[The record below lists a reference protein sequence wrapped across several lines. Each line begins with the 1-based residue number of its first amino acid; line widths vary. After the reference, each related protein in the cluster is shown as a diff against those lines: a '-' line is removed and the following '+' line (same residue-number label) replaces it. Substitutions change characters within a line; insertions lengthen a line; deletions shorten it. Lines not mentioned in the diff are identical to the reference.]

1 MTRPSIE
8 GPFGPEDFRAATDVP
23 RETLER
29 LTRYADLLATWQKRL
44 NLVAPST
51 IPDLWR
57 RHMLDSAQLYP
68 LVRDSGLVGPDRP
81 LVDLGSGAGFP
92 GLVLAIMGV
101 SPVVLVESD
110 ARKCAFLREASRLAG
125 LTLGRVEIDS
135 VDILRARAENLEL
148 RPAGVVTARA
158 LAPLGELLVL
168 AEPFLTTDSICLF
181 LKGQD
186 VDAELTE
193 ATKYW
198 IMETEKVPSLT
209 DRTGTILRLRGV
221 HRVGR
226 DDSAKSAKK

>member
-1 MTRPSIE
+1 VNGRSSNGT
-8 GPFGPEDFRAATDVP
+8 FGPEDFGRATGVP
-23 RETLER
+23 RGTLDQLER
-29 LTRYADLLATWQKRL
+29 YAAHLVTWQKRL

-68 LVRDSGLVGPDRP
+68 LIRDSGRVSPDRP

-101 SPVVLVESD
+101 RPAILIESD
-110 ARKCAFLREASRLAG
+110 ARKCAFLREAIRI
-125 LTLGRVEIDS
+125 TEVNKNRVATDS
-135 VDILRARAENLEL
+135 VDILRVRIETLPS

-158 LAPLGELLVL
+158 LAPLKELLVL
-168 AEPFLTTDSICLF
+168 AESFLTTDSICLF

-186 VDAELTE
+186 VEVELTE

-198 IMETEKVPSLT
+198 KMEVEKIPSQT
-209 DRTGTILRLRGV
+209 DPSGSILCLRGV

-226 DDSAKSAKK
+226 HESAKSAE